1 MSSRRRRSA
10 SAVVIVGIA
19 VAAVLAAVFG
29 ASIHDAFVLIAV
41 AVLGAAVA
49 SLIGAVALRRFR
61 GRPARVQVL
70 VVALSSVLIA
80 CSGVVLAAKAMFI
93 SGHDFTALLIVLVV
107 SASVS
112 VGAAVQLGADID
124 SGARHVGDAARRLVD
139 GAPPLTAPSSVPLE
153 LAALSAQLADAS
165 RELAES
171 RARERASEQS
181 RRELISW
188 VSHDLRSPLAA
199 VRAMAEALDDL
210 VVDDPEAVGRYHHLI
225 RRDAERL
232 SVLVDDLFELSR
244 IHSGVRT
251 AGDALAPLQ
260 DVVADALSG
269 AQVRARTKSV
279 TVVDEVGPL
288 PALDVPA
295 HEWARVLHNLLDNA
309 IRHTPAGGRVVVS
322 CQADQH
328 GTTLAVIDE
337 CGGIPDDDLDRV
349 FDVAF
354 RGDAARSRDGRGGGL
369 GLAIAKGLVEA
380 QAGSID
386 VVNHA
391 SGCCFTVRLPLPS

>member
-1 MSSRRRRSA
+1 MSANDRRSA
-10 SAVVIVGIA
+10 AVVILVGIMA
-19 VAAVLAAVFG
+19 SAALAALFG
-29 ASIHDAFVLIAV
+29 ASSHDALILIAV
-41 AVLGAAVA
+41 AIIGAALA

-70 VVALSSVLIA
+70 VVALSSLLTA
-80 CSGVVLAAKAMFI
+80 GSGVVFAAQAMFI
-93 SGHDFTALLIVLVV
+93 SGHDFKALLVVLVV

-112 VGAAVQLGADID
+112 VGAALQLGADID
-124 SGARHVGDAARRLVD
+124 SGARHVGDVARGLVD
-139 GAPPLTAPSSVPLE
+139 GAAPATAPSSTPSE
-153 LAALSAQLADAS
+153 LATLSAQLADAS
-165 RELAES
+165 RRLAEA
-171 RARERASEQS
+171 RERERASEHS

-199 VRAMAEALDDL
+199 IRAMAEALDDH
-210 VVDDPEAVGRYHHLI
+210 VVDDPGAVGRYHHLI

-232 SVLVDDLFELSR
+232 SVLVEDLFELSR

-251 AGDALAPLQ
+251 IDDARAPLQ

-269 AQVRARTKSV
+269 AQVRARTKGV
-279 TVVDEVGPL
+279 AVVDEVGPL
-288 PALDVPA
+288 PTVDVPA
-295 HEWARVLHNLLDNA
+295 HEWARVLRNLLDNA
-309 IRHTPAGGRVVVS
+309 IRHTPSGGRVVVNS
-322 CQADQH
+322 QVESH
-328 GTTLAVIDE
+328 GAMLAVIDE

-354 RGDAARSRDGRGGGL
+354 RGDAARSRDEGGGGL

-386 VVNHA
+386 VANHA
-391 SGCCFTVRLPLPS
+391 SGCCFTVRLPLHA